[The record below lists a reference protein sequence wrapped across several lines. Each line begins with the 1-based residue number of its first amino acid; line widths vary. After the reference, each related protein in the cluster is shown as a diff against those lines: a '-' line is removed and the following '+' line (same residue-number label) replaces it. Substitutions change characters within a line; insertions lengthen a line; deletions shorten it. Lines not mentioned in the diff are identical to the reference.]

1 MFSLLEEDDSA
12 KSSAGL
18 SAKPTSPGGTT
29 ITYISDPGYLAS
41 NEEMASSMHP
51 RRVVTERR
59 TPMQRQPRNRHDRLQ
74 RIQLIGRVQLA
85 YEQLKET
92 MQRYHDDSP
101 RARAAVAAAKRR
113 LSVLNRALAIIALEV
128 AQQPA

>member
-1 MFSLLEEDDSA
+1 
-12 KSSAGL
+12 
-18 SAKPTSPGGTT
+18 
-29 ITYISDPGYLAS
+29 
-41 NEEMASSMHP
+41 
-51 RRVVTERR
+51 
-59 TPMQRQPRNRHDRLQ
+59 MQRQPRKRHDRLQ

-113 LSVLNRALAIIALEV
+113 LAILNRALAIIALEV

>member
-1 MFSLLEEDDSA
+1 M
-12 KSSAGL
+12 
-18 SAKPTSPGGTT
+18 PQ
-29 ITYISDPGYLAS
+29 
-41 NEEMASSMHP
+41 P
-51 RRVVTERR
+51 RRQT
-59 TPMQRQPRNRHDRLQ
+59 DKLQ

-101 RARAAVAAAKRR
+101 RARAAIAAAKRR
-113 LSVLNRALAIIALEV
+113 LAVLNRALAIIALEA